1 MTQPPVNRPAGGFG
15 HYLAPGVLL
24 VIVIATAAL
33 FLVRA
38 IGPDQMDFA
47 EDDRAGE
54 PEVHMEAASLRQ
66 FDAAGQLEYSLVAPD
81 IRFFRSEGRAELH
94 RPDLTLYDLTLDK
107 GDRGAWQVQADRGT
121 LNGSSVG
128 GSGEDEVRLQ
138 DGVLLQPLSGPRRGR
153 LTTDSLTLYPERQ
166 FAATD
171 QAVIIDGEGG
181 RTAAAGLEG
190 DLQGGV
196 LKLFSSAERPV
207 QTILLPG
214 QFK

>member
-38 IGPDQMDFA
+38 IGPDQTDFE

-54 PEVHMEAASLRQ
+54 PEVHMETAALRQ

-81 IRFFRSEGRAELH
+81 IRFFRAQGRAELNH
-94 RPDLTLYDLTLDK
+94 PDLTLYR
-107 GDRGAWQVQADRGT
+107 GDRGTWQVQADRGT
-121 LNGSSVG
+121 LHGSSVG

-138 DGVLLQPLSGPRRGR
+138 DGVLLQPLSGPRRAR
-153 LTTDSLTLYPERQ
+153 LTTESLTLYPERQ

-190 DLQGGV
+190 DLQGGL